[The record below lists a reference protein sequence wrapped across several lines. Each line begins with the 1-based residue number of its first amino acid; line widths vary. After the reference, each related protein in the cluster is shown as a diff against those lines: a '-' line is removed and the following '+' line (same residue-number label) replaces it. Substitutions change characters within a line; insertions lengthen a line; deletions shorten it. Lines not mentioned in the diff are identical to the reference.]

1 MILSRRQKTCWPLL
15 ALLTG
20 DTGRSAAPNAM
31 KKILVILRHPKPD
44 LQQAQ
49 QDILWAEHLAWVY
62 PTWGRLLKGR
72 TARQA
77 A

>member
-1 MILSRRQKTCWPLL
+1 
-15 ALLTG
+15 
-20 DTGRSAAPNAM
+20 M